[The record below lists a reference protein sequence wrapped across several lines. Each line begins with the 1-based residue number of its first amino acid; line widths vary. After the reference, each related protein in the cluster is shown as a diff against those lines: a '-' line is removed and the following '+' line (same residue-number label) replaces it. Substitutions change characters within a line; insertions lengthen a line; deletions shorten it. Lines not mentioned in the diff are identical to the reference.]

1 MNCNL
6 HAEKVEGLSLFSLDF
21 PLIFIILNC
30 PTIRLTIEGHGQY
43 LKSRYSGTCPEDELS
58 KQWLPA
64 VATIL
69 RAEAHSLAHSLPFVR
84 LHWKVIAV
92 SHQAGSHPD
101 QTASLTPPPPL
112 RIAGTSIKVIK
123 ARSLTQLQ

>member
-43 LKSRYSGTCPEDELS
+43 LKSRYSGTCPEDD
-58 KQWLPA
+58 
-64 VATIL
+64 
-69 RAEAHSLAHSLPFVR
+69 EAHGLAHSLPFVR

-101 QTASLTPPPPL
+101 QTASLTPPPS
-112 RIAGTSIKVIK
+112 AYSWHKHQSYKGEKSNSTSVAKIV
-123 ARSLTQLQ
+123 QG